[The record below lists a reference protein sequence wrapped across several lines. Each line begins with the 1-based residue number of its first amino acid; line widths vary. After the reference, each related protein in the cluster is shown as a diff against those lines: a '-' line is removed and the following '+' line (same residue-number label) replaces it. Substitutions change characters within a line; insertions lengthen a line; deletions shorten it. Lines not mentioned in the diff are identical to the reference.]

1 MRKGLKKVLCGLL
14 AGLMVAVTIPAA
26 LPETSFVT
34 EVQAATKLATP
45 KLVYAKPSG
54 KNKILLKWKAVKG
67 ASGYRIYRR
76 ADGSAWKPLGNVN
89 GIKKVV
95 YTDTKTTTGV
105 RYTYTVKAFKKV
117 KGKYSWSGY
126 DKKGLTTVAG
136 LSTLKLNRSKVTLY
150 TGKSY
155 TLRING
161 TKAVPTWKSSNTKVA
176 TVTKSGKIT
185 AKTTGKAQIT
195 ATLYGRKLTCTVTVK
210 KPSAAQ
216 TKLAQNY
223 TKVKNYINKYGRYS
237 EDGVKYVEMSI
248 DKDTTVLVSVLTREN
263 KLDMGLVLSIEEEN
277 IVSTIDVIANCA
289 TSDTVRVY
297 SGLFSDE
304 TELYTKATMKAST
317 YTGKQNIIFYNE
329 SGKKANT
336 DIQKA
341 ANATLQAAMA
351 GTEYFLQA
359 KLHMSLKDLGFS
371 AYKL

>member
-1 MRKGLKKVLCGLL
+1 MRKGLKKALCGLL
-14 AGLMVAVTIPAA
+14 AGLMVAVTVPAA

-45 KLVYAKPSG
+45 QLVYAKPSG

-89 GIKKVV
+89 GTKKVV

-117 KGKYSWSGY
+117 KGKYRWSGY

-176 TVTKSGKIT
+176 TVSSKGVVTAKAAGTATITASLSGKTAAYKVTVKNPGIT
-185 AKTTGKAQIT
+185 AKVAQVYVGKAAKVQVTTFGVSGKAKFATSNKKIATVSSTGVVTGKKAGTAKIT
-195 ATLYGRKLTCTVTVK
+195 VSVGNYKKVLTVKVKKPTFSLVKSSASLKKGKKVAIKVKAAPVAKVTYKTSNKKVATVSSKGVVTAKKKGTAKITVKCNGITRTFKVTVK
-210 KPSAAQ
+210 
-216 TKLAQNY
+216 
-223 TKVKNYINKYGRYS
+223 
-237 EDGVKYVEMSI
+237 
-248 DKDTTVLVSVLTREN
+248 
-263 KLDMGLVLSIEEEN
+263 
-277 IVSTIDVIANCA
+277 
-289 TSDTVRVY
+289 
-297 SGLFSDE
+297 
-304 TELYTKATMKAST
+304 
-317 YTGKQNIIFYNE
+317 
-329 SGKKANT
+329 
-336 DIQKA
+336 
-341 ANATLQAAMA
+341 
-351 GTEYFLQA
+351 
-359 KLHMSLKDLGFS
+359 
-371 AYKL
+371 